1 VVLKSGKLF
10 YRFIF
15 YTYICNMKTGKIII
29 GRITTEDYIKSNRK
43 ASREIEI
50 EIMGGWAS
58 KHKAH
63 KSVKSYTR
71 KPKHK
76 NLFY

>member
-43 ASREIEI
+43 ASREIEL
-50 EIMGGWAS
+50 EIMGGWVS
-58 KHKAH
+58 KHKVH
-63 KSVKSYTR
+63 KSVKNYTR
-71 KPKHK
+71 KEKHRK
-76 NLFY
+76 VVY